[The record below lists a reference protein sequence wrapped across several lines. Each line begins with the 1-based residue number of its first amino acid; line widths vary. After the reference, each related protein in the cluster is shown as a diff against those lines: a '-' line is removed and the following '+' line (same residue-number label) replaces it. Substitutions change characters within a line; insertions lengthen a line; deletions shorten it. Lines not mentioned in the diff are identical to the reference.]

1 MANERLAKDQTDEL
15 LRELG
20 KFNTYVNMMTEKIA
34 RNAGDNINA
43 VENINLV
50 AANQAE
56 FYETNSALLR
66 SIGDELNLVRGGRR
80 SRRNNRKNRST
91 RRSCGGQII
100 AFDKRADP
108 VYYV

>member
-15 LRELG
+15 LREVA

-66 SIGDELNLVRGGRR
+66 SVGDELDIRGGRR

-91 RRSCGGQII
+91 RRSRGGQII